1 MAGDQGVASAQQD
14 GGVAVVHGLNVEDG
28 GGREIMEED
37 AAFDF
42 RLDDGVVDVIRE
54 VGVRGEHYLQAGL
67 PDIG

>member
-1 MAGDQGVASAQQD
+1 
-14 GGVAVVHGLNVEDG
+14 VVHGLNVEDG

-37 AAFDF
+37 ATFDF